1 MQNIATSN
9 PSRKRSRDENT
20 ADTRRGAKKGREEVE
35 TQGKENRA
43 DGSNNEENSVD
54 TSRQKS
60 DLADTGFEDS
70 NKVLKANDVQQKT
83 EDFFDTSPMKST
95 LATQTRESTL
105 LSQSTKRTTAVD
117 DEDIFGFGD
126 QPAQEIKE
134 KRKESSVAPQ
144 PASRKRNVDE
154 DEDDIF
160 GFSPVKRAVPSRPAQ
175 RSQLK
180 ESTPGP
186 ASIATTSNTALVH
199 SPPKTSSMI
208 SEKVTPGK
216 KGVIMDTSVVF
227 QGFIGKGDISF
238 KPKVEKEEG
247 DEYSQLSKSLCKV
260 TLNISLLRTS
270 QPRPS
275 FVPAP
280 EPELLGRP
288 TPNYKNF
295 KKQQIG
301 RPNTRVKVALG
312 RYTATKNQPGV
323 EEWLADNPDISRVEA
338 EEEARHKQED
348 GFWDFLNSQEVKSTG
363 RKRR

>member
-1 MQNIATSN
+1 
-9 PSRKRSRDENT
+9 
-20 ADTRRGAKKGREEVE
+20 
-35 TQGKENRA
+35 
-43 DGSNNEENSVD
+43 
-54 TSRQKS
+54 
-60 DLADTGFEDS
+60 
-70 NKVLKANDVQQKT
+70 
-83 EDFFDTSPMKST
+83 MKST
-95 LATQTRESTL
+95 LATQMTRDSAL
-105 LSQSTKRTTAVD
+105 LSQSSTKRSTAVDD

-126 QPAQEIKE
+126 QPAGEDIKE

-160 GFSPVKRAVPSRPAQ
+160 GFSPVKKPALSRPTQ
-175 RSQLK
+175 RTPLK
-180 ESTPGP
+180 ESTQ

-199 SPPKTSSMI
+199 SPPKTSSLI
-208 SEKVTPGK
+208 SSEKVTPRK
-216 KGVIMDTSVVF
+216 IMDTSVIF

-238 KPKVEKEEG
+238 KPKLEKKEEG
-247 DEYSQLSKSLCKV
+247 DEYNSQQLCKSLCKV

-275 FVPAP
+275 YVPAP

-295 KKQQIG
+295 KKQQVG
-301 RPNTRVKVALG
+301 RPNTRVKVPLG

-323 EEWLADNPDISRVEA
+323 EEWLAENPDISRVEV
-338 EEEARHKQED
+338 EEETRHKQED

-363 RKRR
+363 RKQR